1 MEKIIDRLNYYIESK
16 GISLNSFDKS
26 MGLSNG
32 YIGKQIKNKASIG
45 GDVLEK
51 ISCTYIDLSIEWLIT
66 GKGKMLRSFYSPPEI
81 IVNEEK
87 PAGYGGCEKCKMK
100 DEIIASLK
108 RQVKTLDKLMRH
120 METEKSSNEDEQK
133 RKAAS

>member
-1 MEKIIDRLNYYIESK
+1 MEKIIDRLNYYIENK

-51 ISCTYIDLSIEWLIT
+51 ISCAYVDLNIEWLIT
-66 GKGKMLRSFYSPPEI
+66 GKGGMLKSFYGTPEI
-81 IVNEEK
+81 IISEEK
-87 PAGYGGCEKCKMK
+87 PPGYTGCKDCKMK
-100 DEIIASLK
+100 DELIASL
-108 RQVKTLDKLMRH
+108 RGQIKTQDKLIKH
-120 METEKSSNEDEQK
+120 LEGEKCSEEIEQK